1 MSATVGMVI
10 YSLVSYVV
18 TKSRYKGRR
27 LLDLAAWVP
36 WAVPSLVL
44 GLGILWAVLLSPLA
58 ILYGTLTVLILAHIV
73 RGFPFGT
80 QIMSSSMIQISRELE
95 EAARIHNASWP
106 STFRRIWLPL
116 VKNGFLAG
124 WVIQFTVSFSD
135 LATVAFLYGARSTVL
150 PTLFLS
156 QWSNGRLEEAAV
168 AALMM
173 TVVVLAVV
181 VLVRRLV
188 HASVRTTTVA

>member
-1 MSATVGMVI
+1 
-10 YSLVSYVV
+10 
-18 TKSRYKGRR
+18 
-27 LLDLAAWVP
+27 
-36 WAVPSLVL
+36 VPSLVL

-58 ILYGTLTVLILAHIV
+58 ILYGTLTVMILAHIV

-80 QIMSSSMIQISRELE
+80 QIMGSSMIQISRELE
-95 EAARIHNASWP
+95 EAARIHKASWP

-135 LATVAFLYGARSTVL
+135 LATVAFLYGAKSMVL

-173 TVVVLAVV
+173 TAIVLAVV

-188 HASVRTTTVA
+188 LGSVRTTTVA